1 MHRGVISALVALT
14 EEDFD
19 ACFLLFDAKYL
30 YLIDQSSSSLCKIS
44 LSNAE

>member
-1 MHRGVISALVALT
+1 MVSLA

-19 ACFLLFDAKYL
+19 ACFVLFDAKYL

-44 LSNAE
+44 LSEAE